1 MDFYNKIGLV
11 ILSLLMIC
19 ALAAGSI
26 ACTAEKTDWPV
37 VLFSDYGNGDYRTP
51 QLKGVILYHNPN
63 ANILDGSHAIPSFDI
78 ATGAFMLHMAARE
91 FPEKVVFVNVV
102 AAYYRPE
109 PRYLVLTTQ
118 KDQVFI
124 APDNGLLTYIFQ
136 EYGIKSLH
144 SVDNQKLFDGPIS
157 GLSAERI
164 EGTVGALISSGYQ
177 PKDIG
182 AQVTQP
188 ALIDVQ
194 QPAVRDNQLV
204 GTVVYVD
211 NFGNCIT
218 NISGKTAAQFGLKP
232 GDSVQLQIQE
242 KVIEAKYGTI
252 YADVPRGENIVFVT
266 SNLDAVQ
273 LSINLGNFSQ
283 SYNLKAGT
291 RIGLQKVNR

>member
-1 MDFYNKIGLV
+1 MRDRALRAV
-11 ILSLLMIC
+11 LSLLMIC
-19 ALAAGSI
+19 VLAGASF
-26 ACTAEKTDWPV
+26 ACIAEKTNWPV

-51 QLKGVILYHNPN
+51 QLKGVILSHNPD

-182 AQVTQP
+182 AEVTQP

-218 NISGKTAAQFGLKP
+218 NISGNTAGQFGLKP
-232 GDSVQLQIQE
+232 GDAVKVQIQE
-242 KVIEAKYGTI
+242 KVIEARFGTI
-252 YADVPRGENIVFVT
+252 YSDVPQGKNIYFVI
-266 SNLDAVQ
+266 SNLGMLQ

-283 SYNLKAGT
+283 SYNVKAGT
-291 RIGLQKVNR
+291 KIALLKTAQ